1 VKLAILLLVCAA
13 SVLAQMNFVKDVLP
27 HLDKAGCNGCHNV
40 DGVGSTTRLQ
50 FPEAGAAPEEMEIF
64 GDSLRLFI
72 DTADPAKSQLV
83 LKPTNRIGHAGGRRI
98 QPGSEAETA
107 LINWAKQLAA
117 TKPLT
122 AHTLPKTAAGHEKP
136 VLRRLTHSQYDNT
149 VRDLLGDNSRPS
161 RQFPPEDFIDGFKNQ
176 YEGQS
181 ISPLL
186 AEAYS
191 DAAERLAA
199 NAKGLKPSPRFVEE
213 FGKRAFR
220 RPLTAEEKKRY
231 SALYAKSGANAVIE
245 AMLQSPAF
253 LYRPETA
260 ARPEWRPYVRA
271 SRLSYLLWD
280 TMPDE
285 ALTAAAE
292 RGELDTPE
300 GFARVA
306 RRMLDDARARTAL
319 DEFVSQWM
327 RFDRVITMVK
337 DRRFYPSFTRE
348 LALAMTEETRRFVA
362 DLVWNERDFME
373 FFTSDS
379 TFINGDLA
387 QLYGMKAPSDDFAKV
402 VYKPESGRAG
412 ILSHATFLALTSK
425 PSDTSPTARGLFI
438 REQFLCQNV
447 PQPPPGV
454 NTNLPPQ
461 NEEKPRTNRELL
473 QAHLSNQSCATC
485 HNLIDPIGLGLERF
499 DGVGAYREV
508 VKISIPSFDRR
519 KPNRAVELPIDSKGW
534 VAGIPDSNFE
544 TPRELGAA
552 LARTPGCQECIVK
565 QYFRYAMGRRET
577 PADRANLARMAEE
590 FRGSRFKLKELMISV
605 AKWTE
610 FGSPQGKENLHA
622 RTAVA
627 P

>member
-1 VKLAILLLVCAA
+1 MLKLPLAA
-13 SVLAQMNFVKDVLP
+13 QTTFVKDVLP

-50 FPEAGAAPEEMEIF
+50 FPEAAATPEEMELF
-64 GDSLRLFI
+64 GDTLRQFI

-83 LKPTNRIGHAGGRRI
+83 LKPTNRIGHAGDRRI
-98 QPGSEAETA
+98 QPGSEAEAA
-107 LINWAKQLAA
+107 LLNWAKHLAA
-117 TKPLT
+117 TKPLAAPST
-122 AHTLPKTAAGHEKP
+122 AKHLAAHEKP

-149 VRDLLGDNSRPS
+149 VRDLLGDISRPS
-161 RQFPPEDFIDGFKNQ
+161 RNFPPEDFIDGFKNQ

-186 AEAYS
+186 AESYGE
-191 DAAERLAA
+191 AAERLAA
-199 NAKGLKPSPRFVEE
+199 NANLKPSATFVED

-220 RPLTAEEKKRY
+220 RPLTLEEKKRY
-231 SALYAKSGANAVIE
+231 TALYTKAGAKAVAE
-245 AMLQSPAF
+245 AMLQSPSF

-260 ARPEWRPYVRA
+260 AKPEWQSYVRA

-280 TMPDE
+280 TMPD
-285 ALTAAAE
+285 AHLTAAAE
-292 RGELDTPE
+292 RGELNTPE
-300 GFARVA
+300 GFARTA
-306 RRMLDDARARTAL
+306 RRMLDDPRAKPAL

-362 DLVWNERDFME
+362 DLAWNDRNFME
-373 FFTSDS
+373 LFTSDS
-379 TFINGDLA
+379 TFLNGDLA
-387 QLYGMKAPSDDFAKV
+387 QIYGMKAPSDDYAKV
-402 VYKPESGRAG
+402 AYKHESGRAG

-425 PSDTSPTARGLFI
+425 PADTSPTARGLFV

-461 NEEKPRTNRELL
+461 SEEKPRTNRELL
-473 QAHLSNQSCATC
+473 QIHLSNPSCATC
-485 HNLIDPIGLGLERF
+485 HNLIDPIGLGLEKF
-499 DGVGAYREV
+499 DGVGALREA
-508 VKISIPSFDRR
+508 VKVTIPSFDRK
-519 KPNRAVELPIDSKGW
+519 KPNRNVELPIDSKGW
-534 VAGIPDSNFE
+534 VAGIPDSNFD
-544 TPRELGAA
+544 TPRQLGAA
-552 LARTPGCQECIVK
+552 LARTPGCQECVVK

-577 PADRANLARMAEE
+577 PADRPAIAKMTTD
-590 FRGSRFKLKELMISV
+590 FRASQFKLKELMISV
-605 AKWTE
+605 VRHTE
-610 FGSPQGKENLHA
+610 FGSSPKTEPTHA
-622 RTAVA
+622 RATVT

>member
-1 VKLAILLLVCAA
+1 MIRVALISFLA
-13 SVLAQMNFVKDVLP
+13 VLPLCAQMSFVRDVWP
-27 HLDKAGCNGCHNV
+27 HLQKADCKGCHNT

-50 FPEAGAAPEEMEIF
+50 FPDADATDAEREVF
-64 GDSLRLFI
+64 GDSLRRFV
-72 DTADPAKSQLV
+72 DTADPAKSMLV

-107 LINWAKQLAA
+107 LINWVKQLTV
-117 TKPLT
+117 TKPLARHEERRVVA
-122 AHTLPKTAAGHEKP
+122 AHAKP

-149 VRDLLGDNSRPS
+149 VRDLLGDISQPS

-176 YEGQS
+176 FEGQS

-186 AEAYS
+186 AESYGE
-191 DAAERLAA
+191 AAARLAQ
-199 NAKGLKPSPRFVEE
+199 KIKVTDEKTFVES

-220 RPLTAEEKKRY
+220 RPLSAGEKTRY
-231 SALYAKSGANAVIE
+231 QALLAKAGPQAVAE

-260 ARPEWRPYVRA
+260 ARPEDRPYVRA

-280 TMPDE
+280 TMPDD
-285 ALTAAAE
+285 ALIAAAE
-292 RGELDTPE
+292 KGELNTAE
-300 GFARVA
+300 GFEKHA
-306 RRMLDDARARTAL
+306 RRMLADPKAAAAL

-337 DRRFYPSFTRE
+337 DRRFYPNFTRE
-348 LALAMTEETRRFVA
+348 TALAMTEETRRFVA
-362 DLVWNERDFME
+362 DLVWNNRSFLDFY
-373 FFTSDS
+373 TSDA

-387 QLYGMKAPSDDFAKV
+387 SLYGMKAPSDDYTRMA
-402 VYKPESGRAG
+402 YPADSGRAG

-425 PSDTSPTARGLFI
+425 PAETSPTARGLFV

-461 NEEKPRTNRELL
+461 SEEKPMTNRERL
-473 QAHLSNQSCATC
+473 QIHLSNPACASCHT
-485 HNLIDPIGLGLERF
+485 LIDPIGLGLEKF
-499 DGVGAYREV
+499 DGVGAYR
-508 VKISIPSFDRR
+508 KDLTMRIPSFDRKKEPR
-519 KPNRAVELPIDSKGW
+519 SVSVPIDSSGW
-534 VAGIPDSNFE
+534 VAGIQGSEFQ

-552 LARTPGCQECIVK
+552 LARTPQCQECLVK

-577 PADRANLARMAEE
+577 AADRAVIARVLAT
-590 FRGSRFKLKELMISV
+590 FRDSQFRFQELMIAV

-610 FGSPQGKENLHA
+610 FGVHA
-622 RTAVA
+622 ERN
-627 P
+627 